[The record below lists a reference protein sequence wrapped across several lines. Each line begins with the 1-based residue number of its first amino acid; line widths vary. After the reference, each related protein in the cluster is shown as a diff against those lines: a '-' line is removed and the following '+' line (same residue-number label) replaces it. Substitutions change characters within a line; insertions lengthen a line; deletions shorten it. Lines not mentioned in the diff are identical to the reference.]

1 MNKLWLLQ
9 YTLANYYV
17 SASYISE
24 QGPWQRMQNTS
35 TRELKNAGLK
45 VTLPR
50 LSILEILEHAE
61 QHHLSAE
68 DVYKALLEKG
78 SDIGLATV
86 YRVLTQFEAAGL
98 VTRHHFDGGQAIFE
112 LDTGDNHDHIVC
124 VKTGKVSEFKDE
136 QIERRLLEIAEELG
150 YSLTDHKIILYGIFD
165 DKSDAKSNVGPVERL
180 KDKQPS

>member
-1 MNKLWLLQ
+1 
-9 YTLANYYV
+9 
-17 SASYISE
+17 
-24 QGPWQRMQNTS
+24 MQNTS